1 MNMLSFASI
10 TFTNNQF
17 HFHSLRGVF
26 LKTGSDYNGEHTNAR
41 KGIKNKIKSHCSVVL
56 HLDISCGWASLR
68 PKNHIP
74 LFPTGSFSASCG
86 FYLYMRVAL
95 TSIGVSWVTACQRG
109 SLVLVPIS
117 CAIFLLYK
125 TPESS
130 APVHY
135 SSSPRASVCLPHPV
149 STVGLA
155 QFPTGLK
162 KQQTERICLGCSGPC
177 NASTASS

>member
-1 MNMLSFASI
+1 MFFIS
-10 TFTNNQF
+10 T
-17 HFHSLRGVF
+17 SLVAGLLYVQ
-26 LKTGSDYNGEHTNAR
+26 
-41 KGIKNKIKSHCSVVL
+41 
-56 HLDISCGWASLR
+56 
-68 PKNHIP
+68 KNHIP

-162 KQQTERICLGCSGPC
+162 NNKQKESVWAVQGLVMLLQQVHDEVVHLVEHHKVDGQTGAAVLCGRITGQPGEGVVLLQHKPVG
-177 NASTASS
+177 STQHL